1 MITNAEEFQGAL
13 LEFESWLPSIAS
25 AVEKFEPIA
34 SDPVDIKE
42 QLIEAEASNLIGLC
56 EEGAQLAYK

>member
-34 SDPVDIKE
+34 SDPVEIKE
-42 QLIEAEASNLIGLC
+42 QLIEAEASNLIG
-56 EEGAQLAYK
+56 